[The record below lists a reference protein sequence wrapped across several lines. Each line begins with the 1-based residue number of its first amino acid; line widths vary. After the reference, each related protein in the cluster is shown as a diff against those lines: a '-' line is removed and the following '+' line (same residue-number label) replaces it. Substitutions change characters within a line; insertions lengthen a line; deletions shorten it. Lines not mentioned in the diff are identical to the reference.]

1 VSPVLR
7 TSPVRILDD
16 RHLDDAIAIL
26 DADPVSNVFVSSRVH
41 VAGLDPGR
49 LGAQM
54 WGYHRD
60 GRLTALCYSGANL
73 VPSPPT
79 HRRRVISP
87 TGRGRRA
94 ADAPRSS
101 DRSPR

>member
-41 VAGLDPGR
+41 IA
-49 LGAQM
+49 
-54 WGYHRD
+54 
-60 GRLTALCYSGANL
+60 
-73 VPSPPT
+73 
-79 HRRRVISP
+79 
-87 TGRGRRA
+87 
-94 ADAPRSS
+94 
-101 DRSPR
+101 